1 MSDQITGASLLA
13 MRSLAAQA
21 TDSAITTQ
29 GNLDALARQYAELKA
44 ENLKLREEIEA
55 MQERKGEREW
65 IQSY

>member
-44 ENLKLREEIEA
+44 ENLKLREDIEA